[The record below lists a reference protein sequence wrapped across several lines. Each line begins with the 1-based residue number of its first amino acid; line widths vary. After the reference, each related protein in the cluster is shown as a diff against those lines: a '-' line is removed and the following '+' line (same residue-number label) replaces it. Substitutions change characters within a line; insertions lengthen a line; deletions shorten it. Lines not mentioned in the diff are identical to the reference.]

1 LIYVCFSLSLSSPF
15 KEKLV
20 WPGQHFLLLPL
31 LPHCP
36 LLLVLIGEI
45 SQSVEEEPEKQEW
58 RFAIEYAKQNK
69 NKSK

>member
-1 LIYVCFSLSLSSPF
+1 MYVLAFPSPPPLRKSWCGLVNISSF
-15 KEKLV
+15 C
-20 WPGQHFLLLPL
+20 PL